1 MASRGKDDEAE
12 ERLLSSERSMRSP
25 RDERYL
31 RSSARRREHYQKIT
45 HTVPTVDYTL
55 KIAANLHSKHS
66 QTHLYIDSFFNFIHS
81 MLHAVTSS
89 TQYAKRRSQMTCR
102 PAEYIIPKTA
112 SATTNAA
119 PL

>member
-1 MASRGKDDEAE
+1 MTTASRGKDDEAE
-12 ERLLSSERSMRSP
+12 ERLLSSERSIASP
-25 RDERYL
+25 RNVT
-31 RSSARRREHYQKIT
+31 SARRREHLSQKS

-55 KIAANLHSKHS
+55 KIAAKLHSKHS

-81 MLHAVTSS
+81 MLHAVMSS

>member
-31 RSSARRREHYQKIT
+31 RSSARRREHLSENS

-55 KIAANLHSKHS
+55 KIS
-66 QTHLYIDSFFNFIHS
+66 
-81 MLHAVTSS
+81 
-89 TQYAKRRSQMTCR
+89 
-102 PAEYIIPKTA
+102 
-112 SATTNAA
+112 
-119 PL
+119 

>member
-1 MASRGKDDEAE
+1 MTMASRGKDDEAE

-25 RDERYL
+25 RDGTLPRTAVVSTYHN
-31 RSSARRREHYQKIT
+31 S
-45 HTVPTVDYTL
+45 HTAVPTVDYTL
-55 KIAANLHSKHS
+55 KIAAKLHSKHS

-81 MLHAVTSS
+81 MLHAVMSS